1 MARLAVCLEYYV
13 HDRLNSNPGWQGI
26 KVRGGAR
33 GWGMKGGGKGVGHGG
48 SGQVKHS

>member
-33 GWGMKGGGKGVGHGG
+33 GWGMEGGEGRGWGMEGV
-48 SGQVKHS
+48 VR